1 MFLRKFCYQD
11 QKFKRKFEAIL
22 ETALWG
28 KVSSGEGPSN
38 GEGLRDIQHS
48 MSIVLDRRF
57 HIWFVMTV
65 YYKMQQILLQN
76 ATGVHYKMR
85 EVFCYKMRQ
94 LLQIATIFLQNATV
108 MRRLLQTATVHIVRS
123 YLSLATP
130 WFFIWKQ
137 NPWSF
142 LKLFDLK

>member
-1 MFLRKFCYQD
+1 
-11 QKFKRKFEAIL
+11 
-22 ETALWG
+22 
-28 KVSSGEGPSN
+28 
-38 GEGLRDIQHS
+38 
-48 MSIVLDRRF
+48 
-57 HIWFVMTV
+57 MTV

-85 EVFCYKMRQ
+85 EVFCYIMRQ

-130 WFFIWKQ
+130 WFFI
-137 NPWSF
+137 
-142 LKLFDLK
+142 